1 MLKLCDGGVGRC
13 RAHMATCAYVRRNG
27 PRRSLTYGVPP
38 AATPAPV
45 LRSMP
50 AQAFSSSTRRT
61 IPGSAT
67 SASRICRASCKS
79 FAGIS
84 ASRQPGN
91 FSISEKLGLPALAI
105 SPRSCAASY
114 SSARRRLAPAMISIA
129 SACVRC
135 AAAKQNPRRYR
146 RQGQHVYEERRAVL
160 HSVAPQGPCL
170 MKEAR
175 GRTNCPAYI
184 VGAACPLCPGQA
196 RASRSAPWRRVAA
209 APSIRWAARKSAP
222 CGAARALPASSPPSP
237 LPAVLYRTQRCRS
250 RVLTSQARHSD
261 EGWRRSARYWL
272 GESVRP
278 DLQNL

>member
-1 MLKLCDGGVGRC
+1 MT
-13 RAHMATCAYVRRNG
+13 TCAYVRRNG

-67 SASRICRASCKS
+67 SASRISRASCKS
-79 FAGIS
+79 FAGIL

-114 SSARRRLAPAMISIA
+114 SSARRRLAPAKISVA

-146 RQGQHVYEERRAVL
+146 RQGQHVYGERRAVL

-170 MKEAR
+170 TKETR

-196 RASRSAPWRRVAA
+196 RASRSAPWRRCRGSAIYSMGRELGIQTKVGVDLHDTGLVKAC
-209 APSIRWAARKSAP
+209 ART
-222 CGAARALPASSPPSP
+222 CGAIAGNFPPAGRGPGDRFSNS
-237 LPAVLYRTQRCRS
+237 
-250 RVLTSQARHSD
+250 
-261 EGWRRSARYWL
+261 
-272 GESVRP
+272 
-278 DLQNL
+278 